1 MELFVASIGALLIG
15 PLAARMLRARRGA
28 LVALDGFVLVGLL
41 VLLGFEVLP
50 EAFAEAGGYA
60 AVAAA
65 AGFVLPSLAER
76 RLSQFKLSPM
86 VVLALAGLAVHG
98 MLDGAALEAADHHG
112 HHHGHGD
119 SEVML
124 AVAVVLHRLPMG
136 LFVWWTVAPYS
147 RKGAWLVLAIEAGA
161 TAVGFFGAES
171 LLAALPQT
179 GLAIFQALVAGSLVH
194 VIVAHG
200 PVVPT
205 TPQERMLAGVGAT
218 IAGVILVALAASDPG
233 MTRIDYELDAERA
246 FLALALESAPALLI
260 AFALAG
266 MATAVVGPRSTRWLR
281 RGGAGTQALKGVAF
295 GLPLPICSC
304 GVLPMYQS
312 LLRAGVPTAAGMGF
326 LIATPEIGIDAI
338 LLSVPLLG
346 TEMAIVRVA
355 AAAVVA
361 LAVGALVGRWL
372 GAREPAEVPSSRQA
386 APLSVRVREGLRY
399 GLVEL
404 VDHVGPWIVVGLGV
418 AALLEPMLD
427 AGYLAGIDRALAVP
441 LMALIGVP
449 LYVCASGATPLVA
462 ILMHKGLGAGAA
474 IAFLLTGPAT
484 NITTF
489 GVLRRLHGRR
499 AALAFGLG
507 VAGLACIIGWTVDG
521 FIELPP
527 LDLHDVAAEGAS
539 IIEIV
544 ALVALGLVFLASL
557 LRQGPRGVLAQVL
570 RPHDEGHHHG
580 HDHGHD
586 HGHACGHDHG
596 HGHACGHDHHHH
608 AVVGEGRDRHEPG
621 EGTEPVVPSGRERPI
636 PGDV

>member
-1 MELFVASIGALLIG
+1 VELFVASIAALLVG

-28 LVALDGFVLVGLL
+28 LVCLDGFVLVGLL

-50 EAFAEAGGYA
+50 EALAEAGGYA
-60 AVAAA
+60 ALAAA

-76 RLSQFKLSPM
+76 RLTRFRLSPM

-98 MLDGAALEAADHHG
+98 LLDGAALAAAEHHHSHG
-112 HHHGHGD
+112 HN
-119 SEVML
+119 EVML
-124 AVAVVLHRLPMG
+124 AFAVVLHRLPMG

-147 RKGAWLVLAIEAGA
+147 RPGAWMVLGIEAAA
-161 TAVGFFGAES
+161 TAVGFIGAGP
-171 LLAALPQT
+171 LLAVLPQT
-179 GLAIFQALVAGSLVH
+179 ALAVFQALVAGSLVH
-194 VIVAHG
+194 VIVEHG
-200 PVVPT
+200 PVRPESG
-205 TPQERMLAGVGAT
+205 QERMLAGVGAAV
-218 IAGVILVALAASDPG
+218 AGVILVALAASDPG

-260 AFALAG
+260 AFSLAG
-266 MATAVVGPRSTRWLR
+266 MATALVGARSARWLR
-281 RGGAGTQALKGVAF
+281 RGGSGTQALKGVAF

-346 TEMAIVRVA
+346 PEMAALRVA
-355 AAAVVA
+355 AAALVA
-361 LAVGALVGRWL
+361 IAVGALLGRWL
-372 GAREPAEVPSSRQA
+372 RVPEVAEVPVSAST
-386 APLSVRVREGLRY
+386 APLSTRMREGLRY

-404 VDHVGPWIVVGLGV
+404 VDHVGPWIVVGLGI
-418 AALLEPMLD
+418 AALVEPMLD
-427 AGYLAGIDRALAVP
+427 ASYLTGLNRALTVP
-441 LMALIGVP
+441 LMAFIGIP

-462 ILMHKGLGAGAA
+462 VLMHKGLGAGAA

-484 NITTF
+484 NVTTF

-507 VAGLACIIGWTVDG
+507 VAGLACIIGWLVDG
-521 FIELPP
+521 FVELPP

-539 IIEIV
+539 VVEVV
-544 ALVALGLVFLASL
+544 ALVLLGLVFLASL

-570 RPHDEGHHHG
+570 NPHDENHHHG
-580 HDHGHD
+580 HEHGHGHAHDHGHD
-586 HGHACGHDHG
+586 HGHHDHGGDHGHDHGHDRGHPGHDHG
-596 HGHACGHDHHHH
+596 HGGA
-608 AVVGEGRDRHEPG
+608 E
-621 EGTEPVVPSGRERPI
+621 
-636 PGDV
+636 

>member
-1 MELFVASIGALLIG
+1 MELFVASIGALLVG

-28 LVALDGFVLVGLL
+28 LVCLDGFVLVGLL

-50 EAFAEAGGYA
+50 EALAEAGGYA
-60 AVAAA
+60 AVAVA
-65 AGFVLPSLAER
+65 AGFVLPALAER
-76 RLSQFKLSPM
+76 RLTRFKLSPM
-86 VVLALAGLAVHG
+86 LVLALAGLAVHG
-98 MLDGAALEAADHHG
+98 LLDGAALEAADHH
-112 HHHGHGD
+112 HHGHGHN
-119 SEVML
+119 EVML
-124 AVAVVLHRLPMG
+124 AFAVVLHRLPMG

-147 RKGAWLVLAIEAGA
+147 RRGAWLVLGIEAGA
-161 TAVGFFGAES
+161 TAVGFIGAGP
-171 LLAALPQT
+171 LLEVLPQT
-179 GLAIFQALVAGSLVH
+179 GLAVFQALVAGSLVH
-194 VIVAHG
+194 VIVEHG
-200 PVVPT
+200 PVIPDG
-205 TPQERMLAGVGAT
+205 PKERMLAGVGAT

-266 MATAVVGPRSTRWLR
+266 MATALVGPRSARWLR
-281 RGGAGTQALKGVAF
+281 RGGSGTQALKGVAF

-346 TEMAIVRVA
+346 PEMAALRVA

-361 LAVGALVGRWL
+361 IAVGALVGRSL
-372 GAREPAEVPSSRQA
+372 RVAAPSEVGASAST
-386 APLSVRVREGLRY
+386 APLSVRIREGLRY

-404 VDHVGPWIVVGLGV
+404 VDHVGPWIVVGLGI
-418 AALLEPMLD
+418 AALIEPMLD
-427 AGYLAGIDRALAVP
+427 ASYLAGMNRVLTVP
-441 LMALIGVP
+441 VMALIGIP

-462 ILMHKGLGAGAA
+462 VLMHKGLGAGAA

-499 AALAFGLG
+499 AALAFGIG
-507 VAGLACIIGWTVDG
+507 VAGLACLIGWIVDA
-521 FIELPP
+521 FVELPP

-539 IIEIV
+539 PVEVV
-544 ALVALGLVFLASL
+544 ALVLLGLVFLASL

-570 RPHDEGHHHG
+570 RPHDENHHG

-586 HGHACGHDHG
+586 HGHHDHG
-596 HGHACGHDHHHH
+596 HGHHHAHEHDHHRR
-608 AVVGEGRDRHEPG
+608 AAP
-621 EGTEPVVPSGRERPI
+621 
-636 PGDV
+636 